1 MEVAELRE
9 QYMELMLNL
18 VKDSDYP
25 SSTILQQVE
34 QSIVTPQD
42 AAAYAEILMEKVQG
56 TFPSHAAGTDW
67 PSDHRAGG
75 SAGAAGRVTA
85 STLDRTC
92 ATRYALPAP
101 AAAKQT

>member
-18 VKDSDYP
+18 VKDSDHP

-56 TFPSHAAGTDW
+56 TFPSHALLE
-67 PSDHRAGG
+67 RI
-75 SAGAAGRVTA
+75 GRVITA
-85 STLDRTC
+85 LEEAQARQ
-92 ATRYALPAP
+92 
-101 AAAKQT
+101 AA

>member
-42 AAAYAEILMEKVQG
+42 AAAYAEILVEKVQG
-56 TFPSHAAGTDW
+56 KFPSHALLE
-67 PSDHRAGG
+67 RI
-75 SAGAAGRVTA
+75 GRVITA
-85 STLDRTC
+85 LEEAQARQ
-92 ATRYALPAP
+92 
-101 AAAKQT
+101 AA